1 MFEWV
6 FVLAV
11 IVLPGWLSVTASR
24 LYYPLTSDK
33 SAVMQWGTLVYHA
46 SVSHVIISGL
56 FALIVFGLSYCVSIP
71 LPFDNILSN
80 GKIDF
85 EAEFSMWLF
94 LTTGCYAI
102 VMIFG
107 STLLGVTNIPSRITN
122 RIAKSSSYFSPD
134 RKMLPDEPL
143 FYQAW
148 ELSRR
153 ELGDNTTVQVRA
165 QMKNGDLYVGQLY
178 RYEFVIDIDGSRDIM
193 LVDPIVLF
201 PKGDA
206 DKMMEFDFSD
216 SSDETIGG
224 GVLLNTENISSI
236 VYEYYTENERQ
247 S

>member
-6 FVLAV
+6 LVLAV

-24 LYYPLTSDK
+24 LYYPLTTDK

-46 SVSHVIISGL
+46 SISHVIISGL
-56 FALIVFGLSYCVSIP
+56 FALFVFGLSYCVSIP
-71 LPFDNILSN
+71 LPFDSTLSN
-80 GKIDF
+80 GQLDF

-94 LTTGCYAI
+94 LVIGCYAI

-107 STLLGVTNIPSRITN
+107 STLLGVTNVPSRITH
-122 RIAKSSSYFSPD
+122 RIARCSSYFSSN
-134 RKMLPDEPL
+134 RKILPDEPL

-148 ELSRR
+148 ELGRQ
-153 ELGDNTTVQVRA
+153 ELGDDTTVQVRA

-178 RYEFVIDIDGSRDIM
+178 RYEFVSDINGSRDIM

-201 PKGDA
+201 PAGDA
-206 DKMMEFDFSD
+206 SKMMNIDFND
-216 SSDETIGG
+216 STDETIGG

-236 VYEYYTENERQ
+236 VYEYYTENEQR